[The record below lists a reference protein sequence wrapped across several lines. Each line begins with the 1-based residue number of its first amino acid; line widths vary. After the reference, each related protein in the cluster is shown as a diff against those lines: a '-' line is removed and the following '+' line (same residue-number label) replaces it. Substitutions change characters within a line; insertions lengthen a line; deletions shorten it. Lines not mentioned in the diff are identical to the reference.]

1 MGNNLINHLPCLFM
15 IAWYQTLHDHCG
27 RRGNGDDGDD
37 GGRGRG

>member
-1 MGNNLINHLPCLFM
+1 M

-37 GGRGRG
+37 GDDGRGRG